1 MRKAGTLLCAI
12 NLGGIAPG
20 DVNSVDV
27 IERICGDDVL
37 PLFIEESLPVILFFF
52 VVILLLTEVIED
64 EPESEELVVEN
75 KFVEGDPE
83 EVDEEEE

>member
-1 MRKAGTLLCAI
+1 MLRKAGTLLCAI

-37 PLFIEESLPVILFFF
+37 SVLTEDSFVALFFF
-52 VVILLLTEVIED
+52 VVILLLTEVMEE
-64 EPESEELVVEN
+64 EPESEELAVEN

-83 EVDEEEE
+83 EVDEDEE